1 MVFDDC
7 YSFVSGYFN
16 NTAMSMKNESHFLD
30 ANDNQWMQTN
40 TAIRRKTIS
49 PRRNNNIVLDT
60 IGEEDE
66 ELEPPL
72 LEELEIYP
80 KQIQEKAMTM
90 LNPFFTNELANEKFL
105 ADCDLFGPIFFC
117 FLFGSC
123 LFLAGKVFIFS
134 HLYSIAMVSVLGM
147 YGLLKL
153 MCYGYHQHYI
163 TIKGVAS
170 ALGYGM
176 LHMVWFSFIG
186 IFIRLS
192 TVEPLCFVFGVPAV
206 LLATLGASRL
216 LGRMLHQTNN
226 TLLIAYPTAMIY
238 ILFSFLIIF

>member
-16 NTAMSMKNESHFLD
+16 STAMSMKNESHFLD
-30 ANDNQWMQTN
+30 ANDNQWMETN

-90 LNPFFTNELANEKFL
+90 LNPFVTNDLANEKFL

-134 HLYSIAMVSVLGM
+134 HLYGLAMISVLGM

-153 MCYGYHQHYI
+153 MCYGHQAQFI
-163 TIKGVAS
+163 TIRGVAS

-176 LHMVWFSFIG
+176 LHMVWFSFVG
-186 IFIRLS
+186 IFMRFNTGSSFLVG
-192 TVEPLCFVFGVPAV
+192 TPAV
-206 LLATLGASRL
+206 LLSTIGASRI
-216 LGRMLHQTNN
+216 LGLMSHQTNN
-226 TLLIAYPTAMIY
+226 SLLIAYPTAMIY
-238 ILFSFLIIF
+238 IVFSFLIIF